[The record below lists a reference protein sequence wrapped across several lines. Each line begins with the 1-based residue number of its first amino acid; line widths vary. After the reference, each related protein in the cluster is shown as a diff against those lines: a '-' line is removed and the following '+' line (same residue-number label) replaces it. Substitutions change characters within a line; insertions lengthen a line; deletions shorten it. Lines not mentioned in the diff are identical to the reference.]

1 MGTEPER
8 SLLLPSPSSGS
19 ARQLDGLI
27 GVSLADRFRID
38 RLIGTGGMAVVYEA
52 TDLALGRT
60 VAVKL
65 FRLDTADDAGPERQS
80 GEVAVLASLN
90 HFALVTL
97 FDAGTAIV
105 DGTARTFI
113 VMELVDGT
121 DLRTRIA
128 AGPLPRSEVAT
139 IGADLAEAL
148 HYVHERG
155 IIHRDIKPANVLL
168 APSGFPGRAAHAKLA
183 DFGIARLVDATRL
196 TATGS
201 FLGTAGYLSPE
212 QALGTTIG
220 APSDVYSLGLVL
232 LECLTGERA
241 YPGTAIESAMA
252 RLQRD
257 PEVPVAFGPAW
268 AAVLG
273 GMTQREPG
281 ARFSPA
287 DAAVRLRL
295 LAQSEAADTANAPT
309 SASAPADAPTRA
321 YAPADAPTRGF
332 LAPGAPTRAL
342 DPAQESAVTRAF
354 APADAP
360 TLFLPGEPSGS
371 ATDRSG
377 GGSTAET
384 VAFGAGTPGRATEA
398 PAASVRAPR
407 ATAWPR
413 VLTGRTGLAVLLV
426 AAAALITIIVLGV
439 TLRPAA
445 QADAPAGSST
455 SAPAYPDVAGTLGDH
470 LRQLQESV
478 AP

>member
-1 MGTEPER
+1 MEFP
-8 SLLLPSPSSGS
+8 LPSLSSGGP
-19 ARQLDGLI
+19 RPVDGLI

-38 RLIGTGGMAVVYEA
+38 RLIGVGGMAVVYEA

-65 FRLDTADDAGPERQS
+65 FRLDTTDDAGSERQS

-97 FDAGTAIV
+97 FDAGTAVV

-128 AGPLPRSEVAT
+128 AGPMPRSEVAT
-139 IGADLAEAL
+139 LGADLAEAL

-168 APSGFPGRAAHAKLA
+168 AASGFPGRASHAKLA

-196 TATGS
+196 TATGT

-257 PEVPVAFGPAW
+257 PEISPTFGRAW
-268 AAVLG
+268 ADVLG
-273 GMTQREPG
+273 GMTRREPDE
-281 ARFSPA
+281 RLRPA

-295 LAQSEAADTANAPT
+295 LAQSEAAAETIAGTTEATVSPDAGATTEAYTP
-309 SASAPADAPTRA
+309 ASVLPAADAPTQ
-321 YAPADAPTRGF
+321 
-332 LAPGAPTRAL
+332 AL
-342 DPAQESAVTRAF
+342 DPTAAYAATRAF
-354 APADAP
+354 APADTP
-360 TLFLPGEPSGS
+360 TRVLPGESTVFAS
-371 ATDRSG
+371 AG
-377 GGSTAET
+377 FTAET
-384 VAFGAGTPGRATEA
+384 VSFGAGEPRQAAGA
-398 PAASVRAPR
+398 PAASARPPR
-407 ATAWPR
+407 STAWPR
-413 VLTGRTGLAVLLV
+413 VLTGRTGLAVLAV
-426 AAAALITIIVLGV
+426 AAVALITIVVLGF

-445 QADAPAGSST
+445 QADAPAGPST
-455 SAPAYPDVAGTLGDH
+455 STTAYPDVAGTLGDH

>member
-1 MGTEPER
+1 VWFAWNKRTRKEF
-8 SLLLPSPSSGS
+8 SLSSPSTGGP
-19 ARQLDGLI
+19 RPLDGLI

-38 RLIGTGGMAVVYEA
+38 RLIGTGGMAVVYGA
-52 TDLALGRT
+52 TDRALGRT
-60 VAVKL
+60 VAVKV

-80 GEVAVLASLN
+80 GEVALLASLN

-105 DGTARTFI
+105 DGAARTFI

-128 AGPLPRSEVAT
+128 AGPLHRSEVAT

-257 PEVPVAFGPAW
+257 PGIPATFGPAW
-268 AAVLG
+268 AEVLG
-273 GMTQREPG
+273 GMTRREPG
-281 ARFSPA
+281 ERLSPA

-295 LAQSEAADTANAPT
+295 LAQSEAVHESVAGPAGETLLLDTLTALDPL
-309 SASAPADAPTRA
+309 DATQ
-321 YAPADAPTRGF
+321 
-332 LAPGAPTRAL
+332 AL
-342 DPAQESAVTRAF
+342 DPAAGLTATRKF
-354 APADAP
+354 GTADAA
-360 TLFLPGEPSGS
+360 TLLLNVDTP
-371 ATDRSG
+371 AQTL
-377 GGSTAET
+377 
-384 VAFGAGTPGRATEA
+384 AFGAGEA
-398 PAASVRAPR
+398 PHAAGVPAASARPARTRTRPR
-407 ATAWPR
+407 L
-413 VLTGRTGLAVLLV
+413 LTGRTGVVVLGVALAAAVL
-426 AAAALITIIVLGV
+426 AIVLGV
-439 TLRPAA
+439 TLRPTA
-445 QADAPAGSST
+445 QADAPAGPATSS
-455 SAPAYPDVAGTLGDH
+455 PVVYPDVAGTLGDH

>member
-1 MGTEPER
+1 
-8 SLLLPSPSSGS
+8 LLGVPNPKGVPLTSPYSGS
-19 ARQLDGLI
+19 PRPLDGLI

-80 GEVAVLASLN
+80 SEVAVLASLN

-97 FDAGTAIV
+97 FDAGTAVV

-128 AGPLPRSEVAT
+128 AGLPPRSEVAT

-196 TATGS
+196 TATGT

-220 APSDVYSLGLVL
+220 SPSDVYSLGLVL

-257 PEVPVAFGPAW
+257 PEIPQSFGPDW
-268 AAVLG
+268 AAVLR
-273 GMTQREPG
+273 GMTHREPG
-281 ARFSPA
+281 ERLSAA
-287 DAAVRLRL
+287 DAAVSLRL
-295 LAQSEAADTANAPT
+295 LAQSEAAVEAVAV
-309 SASAPADAPTRA
+309 AAAVAGEADARRTP
-321 YAPADAPTRGF
+321 DAGDATQ
-332 LAPGAPTRAL
+332 AL
-342 DPAQESAVTRAF
+342 DPTQSLAATSVFAVADVPTRVL
-354 APADAP
+354 PAD
-360 TLFLPGEPSGS
+360 
-371 ATDRSG
+371 
-377 GGSTAET
+377 STAET
-384 VAFGAGTPGRATEA
+384 VALGAATVQQAAGA
-398 PAASVRAPR
+398 PAASARPARPR
-407 ATAWPR
+407 ARPR
-413 VLTGRTGLAVLLV
+413 VLTGRSGLAVLAV
-426 AAAALITIIVLGV
+426 AAVALITTVVLGF
-439 TLRPAA
+439 TLRPGA
-445 QADAPAGSST
+445 QADAPAGSSAST
-455 SAPAYPDVAGTLGDH
+455 PAYPDVAGSLGDH
-470 LRQLQESV
+470 LQQLQESV

>member
-8 SLLLPSPSSGS
+8 TLLLPSPSSGS
-19 ARQLDGLI
+19 ARQLDALI

-65 FRLDTADDAGPERQS
+65 FRLNTADDAGPERQS

-295 LAQSEAADTANAPT
+295 LAQSEAADTADAPT
-309 SASAPADAPTRA
+309 SA

-332 LAPGAPTRAL
+332 LAPSAPTRAL
-342 DPAQESAVTRAF
+342 DPAQESAATRAF

-413 VLTGRTGLAVLLV
+413 MLTGTTGLAVLLI
-426 AAAALITIIVLGV
+426 AAAALITIVVLGV

-455 SAPAYPDVAGTLGDH
+455 SAPAYPDVTGTLGEH